1 MAASPPSTAPAMPDP
16 SAAAPTTA
24 PITAPITATISVPA
38 GPGSNN
44 ATADTTGRSVI
55 VLPIDP
61 GLTCLRGLSPQ
72 RLRFEVEYGL
82 ERGTSAN
89 SFLFAAGSTAAGQPV
104 PPVLVHPPG
113 ASFAA
118 PFLEALAALVP
129 AEAALKVVVGHVN
142 PNRVALLRQLA
153 ERWPALMLVASNAGA
168 RLLSDL
174 WNQQKPGS
182 GAGGSGVAGAGASGS
197 GVSSAADSIPSG
209 DAGSAPGPASSQATL
224 GLAGEA
230 AVPSLPPLPPI
241 DVVKQE
247 VSRELAG
254 GHRLTLIP
262 VPTPRWP
269 GGLVAFE
276 ERTGLLMSGKF
287 FAAHLCGEAFAE
299 ANLSSTEEDRRYYYD
314 CLMAPMARQVE
325 AVVDRLDELPIRTI
339 APGHGPA
346 IATSWRSLL
355 VDYRRWGE
363 SQGRSGLTVT
373 LLYASAYGNT
383 AAIADA
389 LAQGVARSG
398 VRVESLN
405 CEFAP
410 SEQLIAAI
418 RAGDALLIGSP
429 TLGGHA
435 PTPIVSALGTVLAE
449 GDREKPVGVFGSF
462 GWSGEAIDLL
472 ENKLRDGG
480 FRFAFE
486 PIRVKFSPDPA
497 TLRTLEETGIALGR
511 QLQTEQ
517 RRSQRRSGGGGLEES
532 RSNPAVQALGRL
544 VGSLC
549 VVTARKG
556 EGEAALGGAMV
567 ASWVSQA
574 SFNPPGFTVAVARE
588 RAVESL
594 LHVGDRFALNVLAA
608 GRETG
613 PMRQFL
619 QPFPPGANRFAG
631 LELEASP
638 GGQPILPE
646 ALAWL
651 EARVTARMECGDH
664 WILYAQV
671 SHGGLLDP
679 AGTTAVHQ
687 RRSGANY

>member
-1 MAASPPSTAPAMPDP
+1 MPDP
-16 SAAAPTTA
+16 AAGAP
-24 PITAPITATISVPA
+24 
-38 GPGSNN
+38 
-44 ATADTTGRSVI
+44 ADATGRSVI
-55 VLPIDP
+55 VLPVDP
-61 GLTCLRGLSPQ
+61 GLTCLRGLSPR

-118 PFLEALAALVP
+118 PYLAALADLLP
-129 AEAALKVVVGHVN
+129 ADAALKVVVGHVN

-153 ERWPALMLVASNAGA
+153 AQWPALMLVASNTGA
-168 RLLSDL
+168 RLLRDL
-174 WNQQKPGS
+174 WSQQKPGA
-182 GAGGSGVAGAGASGS
+182 GAGGSDVAGTGASGS
-197 GVSSAADSIPSG
+197 GVSSAADSILSG
-209 DAGSAPGPASSQATL
+209 DAGAAPGPASSQATP
-224 GLAGEA
+224 GRAGEA
-230 AVPSLPPLPPI
+230 ADPSLPPLPPI

-276 ERTGLLMSGKF
+276 ESTGLLMSGKF
-287 FAAHLCGEAFAE
+287 FAAHLCGQSFAE
-299 ANLSSTEEDRRYYYD
+299 ANPSSTEEDRRYYYD

-355 VDYRRWGE
+355 ADYRRWGE

-418 RAGDALLIGSP
+418 RTGDALLIGSP

-472 ENKLRDGG
+472 EGKLRDGG

-511 QLQTEQ
+511 ALQGEQ
-517 RRSQRRSGGGGLEES
+517 RRSQRRSGGGGLDES
-532 RSNPAVQALGRL
+532 RSNPAVQALGRV

-549 VVTARKG
+549 VVTTRKG
-556 EGEAALGGAMV
+556 EGEAAIGGAMV

-619 QPFPPGANRFAG
+619 QPFPPGADRFAG
-631 LELEASP
+631 LELETSP
-638 GGQPILPE
+638 GGQPLLPE

-651 EARVTARMECGDH
+651 EAQVSARMECGDH

-671 SHGGLLDP
+671 NQGGVLDP

>member
-1 MAASPPSTAPAMPDP
+1 MPDP
-16 SAAAPTTA
+16 SPGAPA
-24 PITAPITATISVPA
+24 LDAE
-38 GPGSNN
+38 
-44 ATADTTGRSVI
+44 GRSVI
-55 VLPIDP
+55 ALPLDP
-61 GLTCLRGLSPQ
+61 GLIGLRGLSPR

-89 SFLFAAGSTAAGQPV
+89 SFLFEAGTTAAGQPV

-118 PFLEALAALVP
+118 PFLEKLAALIP
-129 AEAALKVVVGHVN
+129 ADAALKVVVGHVN

-153 ERWPALMLVASNAGA
+153 VRWPALMLVASNAGT
-168 RLLSDL
+168 RLLQDL
-174 WNQQKPGS
+174 WTQQKPGS
-182 GAGGSGVAGAGASGS
+182 GAAGAGSPP
-197 GVSSAADSIPSG
+197 VPVTSSAT
-209 DAGSAPGPASSQATL
+209 SALTGEPA
-224 GLAGEA
+224 
-230 AVPSLPPLPPI
+230 PLPPLPPI

-299 ANLSSTEEDRRYYYD
+299 ANPSSTEEDRRYYYD

-325 AVVDRLDELPIRTI
+325 AVVDRLDALPIRTV

-346 IATSWRSLL
+346 IASSWRSLL
-355 VDYRRWGE
+355 ADYRRWGE

-410 SEQLIAAI
+410 SDQLIAAI

-472 ENKLRDGG
+472 EGKLRDGG

-511 QLQTEQ
+511 ALQAEQ
-517 RRSQRRSGGGGLEES
+517 RRSQRRSGGGGLAES
-532 RSNPAVQALGRL
+532 RSNPAVQALGRV

-619 QPFPPGANRFAG
+619 QPFTPGANRFAG

-651 EARVTARMECGDH
+651 EAQVTARMECGDH

-687 RRSGANY
+687 RRTGAAY

>member
-1 MAASPPSTAPAMPDP
+1 MPDP
-16 SAAAPTTA
+16 SPGAPA
-24 PITAPITATISVPA
+24 LDAE
-38 GPGSNN
+38 
-44 ATADTTGRSVI
+44 GRSVI
-55 VLPIDP
+55 ALPLDP
-61 GLTCLRGLSPQ
+61 GLIGLRGLSPR

-89 SFLFAAGSTAAGQPV
+89 SFLFEAGTTAAGQPV

-118 PFLEALAALVP
+118 PFLEKLAALIP
-129 AEAALKVVVGHVN
+129 ADAALKVVVGHVN

-153 ERWPALMLVASNAGA
+153 VRWPALMLVASNAGT
-168 RLLSDL
+168 RLLQDL
-174 WNQQKPGS
+174 WTQQKPGS
-182 GAGGSGVAGAGASGS
+182 GAAGAGSPPGP
-197 GVSSAADSIPSG
+197 VTSSAT
-209 DAGSAPGPASSQATL
+209 SAVTGEPA
-224 GLAGEA
+224 
-230 AVPSLPPLPPI
+230 PLPPLPPI

-299 ANLSSTEEDRRYYYD
+299 ANPSSTEEDRRYYYD

-325 AVVDRLDELPIRTI
+325 AVVDRLDALPIRTV

-346 IATSWRSLL
+346 IASSWRSLL
-355 VDYRRWGE
+355 ADYRRWGE

-383 AAIADA
+383 ATIADA

-418 RAGDALLIGSP
+418 RTGDALLIGSP

-511 QLQTEQ
+511 ALQAEQ
-517 RRSQRRSGGGGLEES
+517 RRSQRRSGGGGLAES
-532 RSNPAVQALGRL
+532 RSNPAVQALGRV

-613 PMRQFL
+613 SMRQFL
-619 QPFPPGANRFAG
+619 QPFPPGADRFAG
-631 LELEASP
+631 LELETSP
-638 GGQPILPE
+638 GGQPLLPE

-651 EARVTARMECGDH
+651 EAQVSARMECGDH

-671 SHGGLLDP
+671 SHGGLLDS

-687 RRSGANY
+687 RRSGASY

>member
-16 SAAAPTTA
+16 SAGAPT
-24 PITAPITATISVPA
+24 TAPITATISVPA

-44 ATADTTGRSVI
+44 ATADATGRSVI

-182 GAGGSGVAGAGASGS
+182 GAGGSGVAGTGASGS

-209 DAGSAPGPASSQATL
+209 DAGSAPGPASSQATP

-389 LAQGVARSG
+389 LARGVARSG

-405 CEFAP
+405 CEFADP
-410 SEQLIAAI
+410 EQLLQTI
-418 RAGDALLIGSP
+418 RSCDALLIGSP

-435 PTPIVSALGTVLAE
+435 PTPIVSALGAVLAE
-449 GDREKPVGVFGSF
+449 GDRNKPVGVFGSF

-472 ENKLRDGG
+472 ESKLRDGG

-486 PIRVKFSPDPA
+486 PIRVKFSPDLA
-497 TLRTLEETGIALGR
+497 TLRTLEETGLSLGR
-511 QLQTEQ
+511 LLITERRRRQL
-517 RRSQRRSGGGGLEES
+517 RSPGGGLSES
-532 RSNPAVQALGRL
+532 RSNPALQALGRV
-544 VGSLC
+544 VGTLS
-549 VVTARKG
+549 VVTVRRGG
-556 EGEAALGGAMV
+556 EGADSLSGAMV

-574 SFNPPGFTVAVARE
+574 SFSPPGFTVAVARE
-588 RAVESL
+588 RALESL
-594 LHVGDRFALNVLAA
+594 LHVGDRFALNVLAS

-619 QPFPPGANRFAG
+619 QPFPPGADRFAG
-631 LELEASP
+631 LNLSDTP

-651 EARVTARMECGDH
+651 EAQVVSRMECGDH
-664 WILYAQV
+664 WLLYAQANQ
-671 SHGGLLDP
+671 GGLLDP
-679 AGTTAVHQ
+679 SGTTAVHQ
-687 RRSGANY
+687 RRSGASY